1 MKGFLVRVWPP
12 FADGAGDEKSMRVV
26 FLGAPG
32 VGKGTQAD
40 RIATQYQVAKIST
53 GDLLREAVR
62 SRTTLGLEAKSYMD
76 QGNLVPDAVVVGL
89 VREKLAAPSC
99 ANGFVLDGFPRTVP
113 QAEALGTVLASKGI
127 TLDRVV
133 NFQVSREDVVR
144 RLSGRR
150 SCPKCQ
156 ATFHV
161 DFAPPKMDGVCDR
174 CGERLVQRSDDRRD
188 AIEMRL
194 KVYDEQTAPLVC
206 YYDDRRLLFPID
218 ASGAVDVVFQH
229 LSQGLAPYRAL

>member
-1 MKGFLVRVWPP
+1 
-12 FADGAGDEKSMRVV
+12 MRVV

-40 RIATQYQVAKIST
+40 RIAARYQVAKIST

-62 SRTTLGLEAKSYMD
+62 NQTKLGLEAKSYMD
-76 QGNLVPDAVVVGL
+76 QGKLVPDTVVIGL
-89 VREKLAAPSC
+89 VREKLADPSC

-113 QAEALGTVLASKGI
+113 QAEELGKTLASKGLA
-127 TLDRVV
+127 LDRVL

-161 DFAPPKMDGVCDR
+161 DFATPKVDGICDR
-174 CGERLVQRSDDRRD
+174 CGEPLVQRSDDQRD
-188 AIEMRL
+188 AIETRL
-194 KVYDEQTAPLVC
+194 KVYDEQTAPLVR
-206 YYDDRRLLFPID
+206 YYDERRLLSPVD
-218 ASGAVDVVFQH
+218 ASGTVDVVFQH
-229 LSQGLAPYRAL
+229 LLEVLAPYRVR

>member
-1 MKGFLVRVWPP
+1 
-12 FADGAGDEKSMRVV
+12 MRVV

-40 RIATQYQVAKIST
+40 RIAAQYQVAKIST

-62 SRTTLGLEAKSYMD
+62 SQTTLGLEAKNYMD
-76 QGNLVPDAVVVGL
+76 QGKLVPDAVVIGL
-89 VREKLAAPSC
+89 VKEKLAHPSC
-99 ANGFVLDGFPRTVP
+99 ANGFVLDGFPRTVL
-113 QAEALGTVLASKGI
+113 QAEELGKALASKTM

-161 DFAPPKMDGVCDR
+161 DFAKPMVEGICDR
-174 CGERLVQRSDDRRD
+174 CGEPLVQRNDDRRD
-188 AIEMRL
+188 AIETRL
-194 KVYDEQTAPLVC
+194 KVYDEQTAPLVR
-206 YYDDRRLLFPID
+206 YYDDRRLLSPMD
-218 ASGAVDVVFQH
+218 ASGTVDVVFQH
-229 LSQGLAPYRAL
+229 LSKVLSPYRVT

>member
-1 MKGFLVRVWPP
+1 
-12 FADGAGDEKSMRVV
+12 MRVV

-40 RIATQYQVAKIST
+40 RIASQYHVAKIST
-53 GDLLREAVR
+53 GDLLREAIR
-62 SRTTLGLEAKSYMD
+62 NRTVLGLEAKRYMD
-76 QGNLVPDAVVVGL
+76 EGSLVPDAVVIGL
-89 VREKLAAPSC
+89 VREKLADPSC

-113 QAEALGTVLASKGI
+113 QAEALETGLRSKGI
-127 TLDRVV
+127 ALDRVV
-133 NFQVSREDVVR
+133 SFQVSREDIVR

-161 DFAPPKMDGVCDR
+161 DFAPPKVEGMCDR
-174 CGERLVQRSDDRRD
+174 CGDRLVQRSDDRRD

-194 KVYDEQTAPLVC
+194 KVFDEQTAPLVR
-206 YYDDRRLLFPID
+206 YYDERRLLFPMD
-218 ASGAVDVVFQH
+218 ASGAVDVVYQH
-229 LSQGLAPYRAL
+229 LSQELAPYRVT

>member
-1 MKGFLVRVWPP
+1 
-12 FADGAGDEKSMRVV
+12 MRVV

-40 RIATQYQVAKIST
+40 RIAAQYQVAKIST

-62 SRTTLGLEAKSYMD
+62 NQTTLGLEAKSYMD
-76 QGNLVPDAVVVGL
+76 QGKLVPDAVVIGL
-89 VREKLAAPSC
+89 VREKLTAPGC
-99 ANGFVLDGFPRTVP
+99 VNGFVLDGFPRTVP
-113 QAEALGTVLASKGI
+113 QAEELGMVLTSQGLA
-127 TLDRVV
+127 LDRVL

-161 DFAPPKMDGVCDR
+161 DFAPPRAAGTCDR
-174 CGERLVQRSDDRRD
+174 CGALLVQRSDDRRE

-194 KVYDEQTAPLVC
+194 KVYDEQTAPLVR
-206 YYDDRRLLFPID
+206 YYDERRLLSQVD
-218 ASGAVDVVFQH
+218 ASGTVDVVFQH
-229 LSQGLAPYRAL
+229 LSGALAPYRVT